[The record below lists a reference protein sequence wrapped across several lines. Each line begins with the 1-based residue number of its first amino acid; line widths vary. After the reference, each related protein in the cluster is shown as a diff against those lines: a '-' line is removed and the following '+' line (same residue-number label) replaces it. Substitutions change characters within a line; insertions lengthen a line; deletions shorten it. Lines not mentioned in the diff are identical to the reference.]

1 MENRIKRSFKGIFVL
16 ATTTLMIFLL
26 SSCESQPKK
35 QEVVVE
41 PPPQSNAIN
50 EKLTYNY
57 AQLAMKDLDQMN
69 AMVLEQLRVSK
80 AYDTDPEPLKKAVV
94 FIFSRPNEDGT
105 LEKVLSYVKNP
116 LYDQDLW
123 NETLS
128 QLTDKSIESL
138 KNPQG
143 LNGREQVTYSV
154 ILLNILSELKP
165 DLKKQGFEM
174 QLVQRIA
181 DANIEF
187 SKEARAERSLGQMR
201 GSSSSPSVVAKLL
214 LEPYQLKK

>member
-1 MENRIKRSFKGIFVL
+1 MENRSKRSFKGIFAI
-16 ATTTLMIFLL
+16 ATTTLIVFLF

-35 QEVVVE
+35 TEVMAE
-41 PPPQSNAIN
+41 PLPQSTAIN
-50 EKLTYNY
+50 EKLMYNY

-128 QLTDKSIESL
+128 QLTDKSIASL

-143 LNGREQVTYSV
+143 LSGREQVTYSV

-165 DLKKQGFEM
+165 ELKKQGFEM

-201 GSSSSPSVVAKLL
+201 GSSASPSVVAKRL
-214 LEPYQLKK
+214 LEPFQQKK